1 MRQWR
6 RTFDGGHLKSTF
18 VQNSQFLTPSFLSP
32 CSTLFVLHVPL
43 FSTYVHFSELPPPLS
58 KKVRQQCCR
67 TNVANVY
74 EFSNEKMGSKKRD
87 KNYFFCKLNM
97 KYCFLHSFIYK
108 DNKNIYKFIKNVKW
122 KKKIVCTFFIKKT
135 PLYAGLGSKQQLPSN
150 LSMTIFFEWP
160 HRCWWKSDSLTVWKT
175 GVLSCVKLKCLC
187 ES

>member
-18 VQNSQFLTPSFLSP
+18 VQNSQVLTPSFLSP

-58 KKVRQQCCR
+58 KKVRQQRCR

-122 KKKIVCTFFIKKT
+122 KKK
-135 PLYAGLGSKQQLPSN
+135 
-150 LSMTIFFEWP
+150 LSAPF
-160 HRCWWKSDSLTVWKT
+160 S
-175 GVLSCVKLKCLC
+175 
-187 ES
+187 